1 MNEIISN
8 ITTTLIALGASNLM
22 AIMIVVFFIGVL
34 LKILMYFL
42 LKAEADFSSGFETR
56 THRYLNREYQDSGHI
71 RNFHELVA
79 YLLKKTFNE
88 SYILRRKQF
97 RKRKEDAKVNTL
109 NKAFLVETGAK
120 TLIEDTLKQTRYHD
134 TGTAPNF
141 RNISRFVYGSNPYFN
156 KLWGFIPVGL
166 MNNIFTRLPGLF
178 IIGGI
183 FGTFLGISNG
193 LPALKEIDPGDIV
206 AAQATLADFL
216 GSMTFAMYSS
226 VVGIFLSVCFTILNA
241 FTSLESV
248 YLGSV
253 DRYTQSLEL
262 LWKDTNSDNFQTAI
276 VPNV

>member
-1 MNEIISN
+1 MYY
-8 ITTTLIALGASNLM
+8 
-22 AIMIVVFFIGVL
+22 L
-34 LKILMYFL
+34 LRS
-42 LKAEADFSSGFETR
+42 EADFSSAFETR
-56 THRYLNREYQDSGHI
+56 THRYLNREYQDMGHD
-71 RNFHELVA
+71 RNFHQIVA

-97 RKRKEDAKVNTL
+97 RKRKEDPKVNTL
-109 NKAFLVETGAK
+109 NKMFLVETGAK
-120 TLIEDTLKQTRYHD
+120 SLIEDTLKQTRYHD
-134 TGTAPNF
+134 AGKAPNF

-156 KLWGFIPVGL
+156 KLWGVIPVGL
-166 MNNIFTRLPGLF
+166 MNNMF

-248 YLGSV
+248 YMGSV

-262 LWKDTNSDNFQTAI
+262 LWKDTNSDTNSYQTAV
-276 VPNV
+276 VPNA